1 LCAPVADSVERH
13 REAAIAQVAA
23 GGDFVRDALPVEQS
37 TRDGSA
43 RPTALRSTA
52 GALRRILAVALCGLA
67 LGTPAAPAEAEFDE
81 QRVMAAFLFN
91 FVKFVSWPED
101 AFSGPDAS
109 IEIAVLGDPS
119 FRDLM
124 AQSVRDKLVG
134 GRPLQVTVVSAP
146 FEAKSAHLLF
156 MPAHQAPRA
165 DQVAGLRGTHVLTV
179 ADADGFARSG
189 GMVAFVR
196 ENNKLRFEINESAAK
211 QAGLSGSSRLLSVA
225 GQVH

>member
-101 AFSGPDAS
+101 AYSGPDAS
-109 IEIAVLGDPS
+109 IEIKGASDTDYERS
-119 FRDLM
+119 T
-124 AQSVRDKLVG
+124 S
-134 GRPLQVTVVSAP
+134 SAL
-146 FEAKSAHLLF
+146 S
-156 MPAHQAPRA
+156 
-165 DQVAGLRGTHVLTV
+165 
-179 ADADGFARSG
+179 
-189 GMVAFVR
+189 
-196 ENNKLRFEINESAAK
+196 LRFVNVSMTK
-211 QAGLSGSSRLLSVA
+211 PSSSLSSSTACAISWSCR
-225 GQVH
+225 